1 MINPDLVIPEQF
13 RRTPGEPA
21 RHRGVTRRGA
31 YGATDLARPG
41 YKPTEPQQKPTDDKE
56 RRQE

>member
-21 RHRGVTRRGA
+21 RHPGVTRRGA

-41 YKPTEPQQKPTDDKE
+41 YKPTNDKE
-56 RRQE
+56 PPNE